1 MMSPS
6 RTRAS
11 TFRPHDVPR
20 IASVITSAP
29 AARPRGARYLG
40 CRVRSL
46 MSTPRCGNLA
56 CSATSD
62 AREARSLVA
71 GFVVLAFQGPPG
83 HAVGHLEADPPL
95 HVQRFPELS
104 PAARPR
110 LAPRS
115 SRTAPGAEV
124 EILLDE
130 PPREEDLERSFAE
143 IGVD

>member
-29 AARPRGARYLG
+29 AARPRGSRYLG

-95 HVQRFPELS
+95 HVQRFLGS
-104 PAARPR
+104 PQQRGPASHRVPPDPPQGLKLRSCSVNRPANQT
-110 LAPRS
+110 LN
-115 SRTAPGAEV
+115 
-124 EILLDE
+124 
-130 PPREEDLERSFAE
+130 
-143 IGVD
+143 